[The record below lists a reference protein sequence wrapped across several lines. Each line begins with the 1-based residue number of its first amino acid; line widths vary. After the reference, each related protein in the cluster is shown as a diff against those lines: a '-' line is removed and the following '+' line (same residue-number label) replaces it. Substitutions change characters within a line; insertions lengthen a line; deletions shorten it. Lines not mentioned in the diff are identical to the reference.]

1 MKKRLNLLPKQDAQ
15 KSTGEQR
22 REARLARIAGALASG
37 ASITAIAAKE
47 GISRVIA
54 SREANSSNCRQLIA
68 TFVDEERELMFGL
81 CYRATRVIEEALAAM
96 REYTTKDG
104 KVFGGGPDHYARLAA
119 TKHLRDLLGAG
130 QPPPKPVEEQPR
142 TLTLDDLKRLFMSG
156 TTGRQALREMEEE
169 AAEREAAA

>member
-37 ASITAIAAKE
+37 ASITDIAAKE

-68 TFVDEERELMFGL
+68 TFVDEERALMFGL
-81 CYRATRVIEEALAAM
+81 CYRATRVIEEALEAK

-130 QPPPKPVEEQPR
+130 QPPLKPIEEKER
-142 TLTLDDLKRLFMSG
+142 MLTLQDIERYLASIDPALFED
-156 TTGRQALREMEEE
+156 AK
-169 AAEREAAA
+169 

>member
-15 KSTGEQR
+15 KPTGELR

-37 ASITAIAAKE
+37 ASITDIAATE

-54 SREANSSNCRQLIA
+54 SREANSSKCRQLIA

-81 CYRATRVIEEALAAM
+81 CYRATRVIEDALQAM

-119 TKHLRDLLGAG
+119 TKHLRDLLSAG
-130 QPPPKPVEEQPR
+130 QPPAKPIEEPKRTMTLEE
-142 TLTLDDLKRLFMSG
+142 LKQVLSEN
-156 TTGRQALREMEEE
+156 EMK
-169 AAEREAAA
+169 REAAAA

>member
-1 MKKRLNLLPKQDAQ
+1 MTKRLNLLPKQDAQ
-15 KSTGEQR
+15 KRTGELR

-37 ASITAIAAKE
+37 ASITDIAATE

-54 SREANSSNCRQLIA
+54 SREANSPNCRQLIA

-81 CYRATRVIEEALAAM
+81 CYRETRVIEDALEAM

-104 KVFGGGPDHYARLAA
+104 TVFGGGPDHYARLAA

-130 QPPPKPVEEQPR
+130 QPPAKPIDEKMGIP
-142 TLTLDDLKRLFMSG
+142 TLQDIERYL
-156 TTGRQALREMEEE
+156 
-169 AAEREAAA
+169 AAIDPAR

>member
-1 MKKRLNLLPKQDAQ
+1 MYGMKSKLNLLPKQDAD
-15 KSTGEQR
+15 KPTGELR

-37 ASITAIAAKE
+37 ASITDIAAKE

-54 SREANSSNCRQLIA
+54 SRQANSSKCRQLIA

-81 CYRATRVIEEALAAM
+81 CYRATRVIEEGLEAI
-96 REYTTKDG
+96 REYITKDG

-130 QPPPKPVEEQPR
+130 QPPPKPVEEPKR
-142 TLTLDDLKRLFMSG
+142 ELTLDELKRILAASMPE
-156 TTGRQALREMEEE
+156 REE
-169 AAEREAAA
+169 AS